1 MVTPFHRV
9 NVLTGVKSAIILDNA
24 AEYAALIKQAQRP
37 LLVLGP
43 KLLEESLGGRL
54 LLEWALEI
62 AKAANLP
69 ICATAHVKGK
79 MVPLGVKPESELDA
93 VEIVNSLKDAKWQGV
108 KKQGNHDLVIFFGFR
123 TDFGNQSLS
132 VLKHFAPHLKTMTL
146 CKYVFPNADY
156 ALPNLRK
163 DEDWQR
169 FLEELISCLKEKD

>member
-79 MVPLGVKPESELDA
+79 LVPLGVKPESELDA
-93 VEIVNSLKDAKWQGV
+93 VEIVNNLKDAKWQGV